1 VKTVCTVVRGGGAGR
16 KWIAFHAVFHDGNFL
31 CGDIPLLNQKVFEC
45 LGHHD
50 HAVRAGKTG
59 TRRVASNSRVQ
70 PLHPVSPRTGERS
83 ALPNLERSLD
93 G

>member
-1 VKTVCTVVRGGGAGR
+1 
-16 KWIAFHAVFHDGNFL
+16 
-31 CGDIPLLNQKVFEC
+31 

-70 PLHPVSPRTGERS
+70 PLRPVSPRTGERS